1 MKNNTETEFKIIGRH
16 DPCIV
21 PRALVVV
28 EAMAAIGILDF
39 LVVS

>member
-1 MKNNTETEFKIIGRH
+1 MKTNEETKFEIVGRH

-39 LVVS
+39 LVIS